1 MAADLSELERRRGHS
16 ARRLEELGKRLEAAE
31 HEFGS
36 RACIYVTGSYGRG
49 EASESSDVDAFL
61 VAGPQPTDSSP
72 SCGRLDS
79 MCLLAALIRACRE
92 MGFPEFS
99 NDGEYLTYYDVGKL
113 CKNLGQPNDD
123 SSNTLTA
130 RLLMVLE
137 GAPILGKQVFEAG
150 IAEVLESYWRDY
162 RDHSESFVP
171 AFLIND
177 ILRLWRTFCVNY
189 EARTTD
195 VPPEKKAKR
204 ALENFKLKHSRLLTC
219 FSALAMLTATHA
231 QKGTVSLSDAKL
243 ICRMA
248 PTDRIRWLLTQPDFH
263 HASSVAQRILEAYE
277 SFLHVC
283 ARPEE
288 HLVSDFQRPEFKRER
303 MQEARDLG
311 RNTFDLLRVLGQKGD
326 EPTEVYRVIVV

>member
-1 MAADLSELERRRGHS
+1 M
-16 ARRLEELGKRLEAAE
+16 RLAAAE
-31 HEFGS
+31 REFGS

-49 EASESSDVDAFL
+49 EASGSSDVDAFL
-61 VAGPQPTDSSP
+61 VAGPQQADSSP
-72 SCGRLDS
+72 SFGRLDS

-92 MGFPEFS
+92 TGFPEFS
-99 NDGEYLTYYDVGKL
+99 NDGEYLAYYDVGKL

-130 RLLMVLE
+130 RLLMLLE

-150 IAEVLESYWRDY
+150 IEEVLRSYWRDY
-162 RDHSESFVP
+162 QDHSESFVP

-189 EARTTD
+189 EARTAD

-204 ALENFKLKHSRLLTC
+204 ALKNFKLKHSRLLTC

-231 QKGTVSLSDAKL
+231 RKGTVSLADAAL
-243 ICRMA
+243 MCRMA
-248 PTDRIRWLLTQPDFH
+248 PTDRIRWLSTQPDFH
-263 HASSVAQRILEAYE
+263 HACPVAQHILESYE
-277 SFLHVC
+277 SFLLVC
-283 ARPEE
+283 ARPEQD
-288 HLVSDFQRPEFKRER
+288 LISDFQRPEFKRER
-303 MQEARDLG
+303 MQEARSLG
-311 RNTFDLLRVLGQKGD
+311 MKMFDLLRVLGQKGD